1 MSAIWGYVDLNRSVN
16 SKKDDY
22 EQMASEMK
30 KPYEKCV
37 IDRFSEGFFDRGFF
51 ACGIQYFSSRAKREE
66 LPLIDRENGFVFT
79 ADVVLN
85 GKKELIEELLES
97 GAASREE
104 LENAPD
110 GFLAYKSWLIW
121 KKNFVDHI
129 IGSFAI
135 AVYDMEKNEFYLF
148 ADHTGTRCV
157 NYFCRD
163 GKVLFSTLTTPIT
176 DVMPRQYYGINEK
189 WIVAS
194 QADNSPQMIYF
205 PGETPFNNVYQVNM
219 GSYVFAKGGDGKK
232 ISASEKMYWHPERLP
247 KLKLKDDEYRDLFRK
262 IFFECVSDAIDT
274 DVEISAT
281 ISSGLDSTSVAG
293 VAAKMLGEQGRKL
306 YGFTAVP
313 LSEYVNDCERGRIP
327 DESEGVKLVLDK
339 YPNIEHEF
347 DAYEGKS
354 GLTEA
359 DRLVNI
365 LEVPVTALCNSIWI
379 DDIMGRAAGKGC
391 KVFLIGQSGNG
402 TISSGHVLTR
412 VYQELI
418 HGNILEAKRQLAA
431 YGAKHGISRKELFRV
446 TMQELKGKTLTD
458 MGLNKEYLS
467 YMDAE
472 YVRQELIEKYGIRKL
487 FKKREQSFGYMFMAS
502 EKNRDND
509 VLDKATAQNKNIYNT
524 KLGLYHGLIVKDP
537 TDDKRIL
544 ELILTLPRSEF
555 YKDGVDRR
563 LVRAYLDDVVPDG
576 IRLEY
581 IKRGIQGADCSY
593 RVNHFGKEKLKT
605 KPTELLWNYVEKD
618 NVIKLLG
625 KDRIESEDMYD
636 VLRFLALD
644 HFLTEKG

>member
-1 MSAIWGYVDLNRSVN
+1 MSAIWGYVDLNRTVQR
-16 SKKDDY
+16 KDCEY
-22 EQMASEMK
+22 EEIASSMK
-30 KPYEKCV
+30 KPYERCV

-66 LPLIDRENGFVFT
+66 LPLIDNENGFVFT
-79 ADVVLN
+79 ADIVLN
-85 GKKELIEELLES
+85 GRKKLIEELLEN
-97 GAASREE
+97 GVASKEE
-104 LENAPD
+104 LESAPD

-135 AVYDMEKNEFYLF
+135 AIYDIQKNEFYLF
-148 ADHTGTRCV
+148 GDHTGTRCV
-157 NYFCRD
+157 YYYCRD
-163 GKVLFSTLTTPIT
+163 GKLMFSTLTAPIT
-176 DVMPRQYYGINEK
+176 DAMPRQYYGINEK
-189 WIVAS
+189 WIVGS

-219 GSYVFAKGGDGKK
+219 GSYVFVKGGERGR

-247 KLKLKDDEYRDLFRK
+247 KLKLKDDEYRELFRK
-262 IFFECVSDAIDT
+262 VFFECVSDAIDT

-306 YGFTAVP
+306 YGFTSVP
-313 LSEYVNDCERGRIP
+313 LSEYVNDCEKARIP
-327 DESEGVKLVLDK
+327 DESAGVKLVLDK
-339 YPNIEHEF
+339 YENIVHVF

-354 GLTEA
+354 GFTEM
-359 DRLVNI
+359 DRLVDI

-379 DDIMGRAAGKGC
+379 DDIMGKAAEKGC

-402 TISSGHVLTR
+402 TISTGHVLTR
-412 VYQELI
+412 VYQELTR
-418 HGNILEAKRQLAA
+418 GNILEAKKQLAA
-431 YGAKHGISRKELFRV
+431 FGAMHGITRKELFRV
-446 TMQELKGKTLTD
+446 TMQELRGKILTD
-458 MGLNKEYLS
+458 MGLNKEYLT
-467 YMDAE
+467 YMDDK
-472 YVRQELIEKYGIRKL
+472 YIRKELIEKYGMRKV

-502 EKNRDND
+502 EKNRAND

-544 ELILTLPRSEF
+544 ELVLTLPRSEF

-581 IKRGIQGADCSY
+581 IKRGIQGADSSY

-605 KPTELLWNYVEKD
+605 KPTELLWDYVEKD
-618 NVIKLLG
+618 NFIKLLG
-625 KDRIESEDMYD
+625 KDKFDGDDMYD

-644 HFLTEKG
+644 HFLSEKG